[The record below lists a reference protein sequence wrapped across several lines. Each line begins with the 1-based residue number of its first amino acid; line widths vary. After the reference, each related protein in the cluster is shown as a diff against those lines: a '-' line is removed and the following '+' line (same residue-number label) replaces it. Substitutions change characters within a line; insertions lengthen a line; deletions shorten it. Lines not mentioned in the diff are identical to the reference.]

1 MTETCIN
8 QFRNYLRSEEKA
20 EATISKYLHDV
31 KEMLVFIEKM
41 DLNKDS
47 LIEYRKY
54 LTCRYKPQTVNG
66 KLSAINAFLRFKDL
80 LEFKV
85 KFLKVQKRVYID
97 EKRELTELDFKR
109 LLETAD
115 RNGNKQLYY
124 LMMVLYGT
132 GIRISELPFV
142 TVEAIEA
149 GRAEISMKGKYRIII
164 FPKNLVL
171 SLKEY
176 IKTSNIKQGC
186 IFRTRSGRNLD
197 RSNICHSMKNL
208 CRDARVE
215 PSKVFPHNFRH
226 LFAKCFYSIEKNL
239 SHLADILGHSSIETT
254 RIYVAGSIKQY
265 EKIMDKMRIQI
276 DKQKPQN
283 NYFVV
288 PPIKERPQNN
298 YSVVPNSYTV

>member
-31 KEMLVFIEKM
+31 KEMLVFIENM
-41 DLNKDS
+41 DLNKES
-47 LIEYRKY
+47 LIEYRKH
-54 LTCRYKPQTVNG
+54 LSRQYKPQTVNG
-66 KLSAINAFLRFKDL
+66 KLSAINAFLKFRDL

-85 KFLKVQKRVYID
+85 KFLKVQKQVYVD
-97 EKRELTELDFKR
+97 EKRELTEQDFKR

-142 TVEAIEA
+142 TVEAICS
-149 GRAEISMKGKYRIII
+149 GKAEISMKGKYRVII
-164 FPKNLVL
+164 FPKNLVR

-176 IKTSNIKQGC
+176 INMSNIKHGC
-186 IFRTRSGRNLD
+186 IFRTKSGRNLD
-197 RSNICHSMKNL
+197 RSNIYHSMKKL
-208 CRDARVE
+208 CGDAQVE

-265 EKIMDKMRIQI
+265 EKIMNKMKIEI
-276 DKQKPQN
+276 DKQK
-283 NYFVV
+283 
-288 PPIKERPQNN
+288 PQNN